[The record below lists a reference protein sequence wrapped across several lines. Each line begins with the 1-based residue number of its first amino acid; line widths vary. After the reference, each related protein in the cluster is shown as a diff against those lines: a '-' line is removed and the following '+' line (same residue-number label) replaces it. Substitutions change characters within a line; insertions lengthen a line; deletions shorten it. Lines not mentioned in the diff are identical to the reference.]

1 MVEAGAGDGRITAA
15 LAARAGRVVAYE
27 IDPVLAARLRRRCRE
42 LPHVRCVTG
51 DFLRARPPS
60 DPFHLAG
67 NIPYSATSRIVAWA
81 LQAPALRSATLIT
94 QLEYARRR
102 TGDYGRWSRLT
113 VRTWPAFSWRMG
125 GRIDRGRFRPVP
137 RVDAAVLRLDRRE
150 RPLLPAGAMRDHVR
164 CVDLGFTGRGGTLH
178 ASLRAAY
185 PRRTGWTRRSARRGC
200 RGTRLSPT
208 SIPTSGSCW
217 SPSCTISPWTGLAG
231 EGRAGA
237 DRPAAWR
244 ARRCGRA
251 EGCVAAARPARHPEH
266 AGPAPGPRTG
276 LHAGTGGRRTTPATE
291 GSDHVRP
298 ERSRPDPHRRTRGPR
313 PPVDPRRRLSP

>member
-1 MVEAGAGDGRITAA
+1 MNRTTPSISRARARRELSQNFLADRAAIARYARAVGGGPGDLVVEAGAGDGRITAA

-113 VRTWPAFSWRMG
+113 VRTWPVFSWRMG

-185 PRRTGWTRRSARRGC
+185 PRR
-200 RGTRLSPT
+200 RLDAAFRA
-208 SIPTSGSCW
+208 
-217 SPSCTISPWTGLAG
+217 AG
-231 EGRAGA
+231 VPRDAVVA
-237 DRPAAWR
+237 HVHPDQWVTLVAVLHDLRVDRPH
-244 ARRCGRA
+244 G
-251 EGCVAAARPARHPEH
+251 
-266 AGPAPGPRTG
+266 
-276 LHAGTGGRRTTPATE
+276 
-291 GSDHVRP
+291 
-298 ERSRPDPHRRTRGPR
+298 
-313 PPVDPRRRLSP
+313 

>member
-1 MVEAGAGDGRITAA
+1 FAMPISWCRLTVPARRRRVVLSRGARAARPSRRAGLGRPGPQNVPDHPGTGGKRAGFLSPVAPCHPWALSCRASVTPVPPACAAGKPRTATVNRTTPSISRARARRELSQNFLADRAAIARDARAGGGGPGRRSAA
-15 LAARAGRVVAYE
+15 VAARAGRVAAYE

-113 VRTWPAFSWRMG
+113 VRTWPVFSWRMG

-137 RVDAAVLRLDRRE
+137 RVDAAVLR
-150 RPLLPAGAMRDHVR
+150 
-164 CVDLGFTGRGGTLH
+164 
-178 ASLRAAY
+178 
-185 PRRTGWTRRSARRGC
+185 
-200 RGTRLSPT
+200 
-208 SIPTSGSCW
+208 
-217 SPSCTISPWTGLAG
+217 
-231 EGRAGA
+231 
-237 DRPAAWR
+237 
-244 ARRCGRA
+244 
-251 EGCVAAARPARHPEH
+251 
-266 AGPAPGPRTG
+266 
-276 LHAGTGGRRTTPATE
+276 
-291 GSDHVRP
+291 
-298 ERSRPDPHRRTRGPR
+298 
-313 PPVDPRRRLSP
+313 